1 MKRRSLILV
10 VFVLAGLFFASTGWS
25 EKKSAKEINTLLQDE
40 QKELERLK
48 KKIASQD
55 KLISSAGKKEGQL
68 LSKLRKVDN
77 QIKLKE
83 RELKIYQWNFLIN
96 KKKLAKLEENL
107 QTNERKLKA
116 QKLVLGKRF
125 RQIYKEGPAFPLKV
139 AFSSEDASD
148 FLQRLKYME
157 LIAQHDANLM
167 ADYKN
172 QLDGMKTE
180 KQSLLSVRA
189 KLVRLEK
196 DALGKRG
203 EFESARK
210 DKKKFLK
217 KIKKKKQFGIQTRK
231 ELQKAS
237 KNLNKLIT
245 KLLSKLVSGEGLDIL
260 DKKGRLTLP
269 VKGKILNKFGRQKDK
284 QYGSFIVHNGVD
296 IKTPAGTPVRSIFN
310 GKVLYTG
317 ELEGYGNLVI
327 IGHGKDYHSLY
338 GHLNRINAKP
348 NQVVKSGDIIGTS
361 GDTGSLVGETLYLEM
376 REKGKPIEPVR
387 WFKTST
393 RRKTAARK

>member
-1 MKRRSLILV
+1 MKRRPLFLV
-10 VFVLAGLFFASTGWS
+10 VFVLAGLFFASTGWP
-25 EKKSAKEINTLLQDE
+25 EKMIAKKKSSKQINALLQDE
-40 QKELERLK
+40 QKELERLR
-48 KKIASQD
+48 KKIVSQD
-55 KLISSAGKKEGQL
+55 KLISSAGKKEGQVL
-68 LSKLRKVDN
+68 RNLRKVDN

-83 RELKIYQWNFLIN
+83 RELKIHQWNFLIN

-107 QTNERKLKA
+107 RTNGQKLKA
-116 QKLVLGKRF
+116 QKLLLGKRF
-125 RQIYKEGPAFPLKV
+125 RQIYKEGPAFPLRV
-139 AFSSEDASD
+139 AFSSEDTSD

-157 LIAQHDANLM
+157 LIAQHDTNLL

-172 QLDGMKTE
+172 QLEGMKTE
-180 KQSLLSVRA
+180 RQSLLSVRA

-196 DALGKRG
+196 DALGKRE

-210 DKKKFLK
+210 DKNKYLRT
-217 KIKKKKQFGIQTRK
+217 IKKKKQFGIQTRK

-237 KNLNKLIT
+237 SNLNQLIE

-269 VKGKILNKFGRQKDK
+269 VRGKILNKFGRQKDK
-284 QYGSFIVHNGVD
+284 QYGSFIVHNGID
-296 IKTPAGTPVRSIFN
+296 IKTRAGTPVRSIFN

-338 GHLNRINAKP
+338 GHLDSIDAKP
-348 NQVVKSGDIIGTS
+348 NQVVQSGDIIGRS

-387 WFKTST
+387 WFKT
-393 RRKTAARK
+393 AAMK